1 MSDNHIVLTINA
13 SSYTIITGHKE

>member
-1 MSDNHIVLTINA
+1 MLAINT